1 MLLFLVF
8 ALPDCFLRR
17 VLQGAYIAALEGTT
31 QESVAALAQCSKRHN
46 KAEAELKKLEGTL
59 GILQRWTPDMSEF
72 KVNLKLTLRLRL
84 FVIGR
89 NPHVVP
95 FMLVI

>member
-72 KVNLKLTLRLRL
+72 QVNLKPHVEASAFCHRP
-84 FVIGR
+84 
-89 NPHVVP
+89 NPHHHVP
-95 FMLVI
+95 FA